1 MFDIGFSELV
11 LIAIVALLVIGPDRL
26 PKVARTAGLWVG
38 KMRGFV
44 TSVKSDIDQELA
56 ASELKKILKEQA
68 DASGIHEIIEET
80 KSATD
85 EIQKQDYVMR
95 AINDDVDDSDIDDD
109 GSALD
114 QEETLD
120 KEPIQEQK
128 KIEKN
133 SGNERGE

>member
-26 PKVARTAGLWVG
+26 PKVAKTAGLWVG

-44 TSVKSDIDQELA
+44 SSVKADIDHELA
-56 ASELKKILKEQA
+56 ADELKKILKDQA
-68 DASGIHEIIEET
+68 DSTGIHEIIEET

-95 AINDDVDDSDIDDD
+95 AINDADDTVKDDD

-114 QEETLD
+114 EE
-120 KEPIQEQK
+120 PK
-128 KIEKN
+128 KIEKT
-133 SGNERGE
+133 GNNE

>member
-44 TSVKSDIDQELA
+44 SSVKADIDHELA
-56 ASELKKILKEQA
+56 ADELKKILKEHA
-68 DASGIHEIIEET
+68 DSTGIHEIIEET
-80 KSATD
+80 KSAAED
-85 EIQKQDYVMR
+85 IQQQDYVMR
-95 AINDDVDDSDIDDD
+95 AIVDESPEDD
-109 GSALD
+109 GSDLESD
-114 QEETLD
+114 KDEEPAKL
-120 KEPIQEQK
+120 
-128 KIEKN
+128 EKT

>member
-44 TSVKSDIDQELA
+44 TSVKADIDQELA
-56 ASELKKILKEQA
+56 VGELKKILKEQA
-68 DASGIHEIIEET
+68 DTSGIHEIIEET

-95 AINDDVDDSDIDDD
+95 AINDDVSDSDIDDE

-114 QEETLD
+114 QEQT
-120 KEPIQEQK
+120 QEK
-128 KIEKN
+128 KIEKT

>member
-44 TSVKSDIDQELA
+44 TSVKADIDHELA
-56 ASELKKILKEQA
+56 ADELKKILKEQA
-68 DASGIHEIIEET
+68 DSTGIHEIIEET

-85 EIQKQDYVMR
+85 EIQQQDYVMR
-95 AINDDVDDSDIDDD
+95 AIRDDVDDTQDDD
-109 GSALD
+109 GSNND
-114 QEETLD
+114 IE
-120 KEPIQEQK
+120 
-128 KIEKN
+128 KIEKT
-133 SGNERGE
+133 SSNE

>member
-44 TSVKSDIDQELA
+44 TSVKADIDQELA
-56 ASELKKILKEQA
+56 VGELKKILKEQA
-68 DASGIHEIIEET
+68 DTSGIHEIIEET

-95 AINDDVDDSDIDDD
+95 AINDDVSDSDIDDD

-114 QEETLD
+114 QEQT
-120 KEPIQEQK
+120 QEQK
-128 KIEKN
+128 KIEKT

>member
-44 TSVKSDIDQELA
+44 TSVKADIDQELA
-56 ASELKKILKEQA
+56 VGELKKILKEQA
-68 DASGIHEIIEET
+68 DTSGIHEIIEET

-95 AINDDVDDSDIDDD
+95 AINDDVDTSDFDDD

-114 QEETLD
+114 D
-120 KEPIQEQK
+120 EPAQTK
-128 KIEKN
+128 KTIEKT

>member
-44 TSVKSDIDQELA
+44 TSVKADIDQELA
-56 ASELKKILKEQA
+56 VGELKKILKEQA
-68 DASGIHEIIEET
+68 DTSGIHEIIEET

-95 AINDDVDDSDIDDD
+95 AINDDVSESDIDDD

-114 QEETLD
+114 QEE
-120 KEPIQEQK
+120 IQKQK
-128 KIEKN
+128 KIEKT

>member
-44 TSVKSDIDQELA
+44 TSVKADIDQELA
-56 ASELKKILKEQA
+56 VGELKKILKEQA
-68 DASGIHEIIEET
+68 DTSGIHEIIEET

-95 AINDDVDDSDIDDD
+95 AINDDVSDSDIDDD

-114 QEETLD
+114 QEQTQ
-120 KEPIQEQK
+120 KQK
-128 KIEKN
+128 KIEKT

>member
-44 TSVKSDIDQELA
+44 TSVKADIDHELA
-56 ASELKKILKEQA
+56 ADELKKILKEQA
-68 DASGIHEIIEET
+68 DSSGVHEIIEET
-80 KSATD
+80 KSTTD
-85 EIQKQDYVMR
+85 DIQQQDYVMR
-95 AINDDVDDSDIDDD
+95 AIVDSDPAE
-109 GSALD
+109 ALD
-114 QEETLD
+114 KKPE
-120 KEPIQEQK
+120 
-128 KIEKN
+128 KIEKT

>member
-11 LIAIVALLVIGPDRL
+11 LIAMVALLVIGPDRL
-26 PKVARTAGLWVG
+26 PKVARTAGMWVG

-44 TSVKSDIDQELA
+44 TSVKADIDQELA
-56 ASELKKILKEQA
+56 ADELKKIIREQA
-68 DASGIHEIIEET
+68 DSSGIHEIIEET

-95 AINDDVDDSDIDDD
+95 AINDDVDDSDSDIDDD

-114 QEETLD
+114 Q
-120 KEPIQEQK
+120 EPIQEQK

>member
-44 TSVKSDIDQELA
+44 TSVKADIDQELA
-56 ASELKKILKEQA
+56 ADELKKILKEQA
-68 DASGIHEIIEET
+68 DASGVHEIIEET
-80 KSATD
+80 KSAAD
-85 EIQKQDYVMR
+85 DIKQQGYVMK
-95 AINDDVDDSDIDDD
+95 AIVDDADGVEDD
-109 GSALD
+109 GLALD
-114 QEETLD
+114 SDE
-120 KEPIQEQK
+120 KEK
-128 KIEKN
+128 KIEKT

>member
-44 TSVKSDIDQELA
+44 TSVKADIDQELA
-56 ASELKKILKEQA
+56 VDELKKILKEQA

-80 KSATD
+80 KSTTD

-95 AINDDVDDSDIDDD
+95 AINDGVDDSDIDDD

-114 QEETLD
+114 QE
-120 KEPIQEQK
+120 KIQEQK
-128 KIEKN
+128 KIEKH

>member
-44 TSVKSDIDQELA
+44 TSVKADIDQELA

-85 EIQKQDYVMR
+85 EIQNQDYVMR
-95 AINDDVDDSDIDDD
+95 AINDDVDTADFDDD

-114 QEETLD
+114 EEPAQT
-120 KEPIQEQK
+120 K
-128 KIEKN
+128 KSIEKT

>member
-11 LIAIVALLVIGPDRL
+11 LIAIVALFVIGPDRL

-44 TSVKSDIDQELA
+44 TSVKADIDHELA
-56 ASELKKILKEQA
+56 ADELKKILKEQA
-68 DASGIHEIIEET
+68 DSSGVHEIIEET

-85 EIQKQDYVMR
+85 ELQKQDYVMR
-95 AINDDVDDSDIDDD
+95 AIVDDADNNIDDD

-114 QEETLD
+114 VD
-120 KEPIQEQK
+120 KNQEQT
-128 KIEKN
+128 EKT

>member
-26 PKVARTAGLWVG
+26 PKVAKTAGLWVG

-44 TSVKSDIDQELA
+44 TSVKADIDHELA
-56 ASELKKILKEQA
+56 ADELKKILKEQA
-68 DASGIHEIIEET
+68 DSTGIHEIIEET
-80 KSATD
+80 KSTTD

-95 AINDDVDDSDIDDD
+95 AINDTDDFVEDDD

-114 QEETLD
+114 EE
-120 KEPIQEQK
+120 PK
-128 KIEKN
+128 KIEKT
-133 SGNERGE
+133 GNNE